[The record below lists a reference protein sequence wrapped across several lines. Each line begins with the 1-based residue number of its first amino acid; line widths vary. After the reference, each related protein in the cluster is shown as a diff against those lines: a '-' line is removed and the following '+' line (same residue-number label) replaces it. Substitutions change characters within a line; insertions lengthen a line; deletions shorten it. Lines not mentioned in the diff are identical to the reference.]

1 MKKILFSLSL
11 AAISIGQLMGQAVLI
26 EKVTAQPGKLVIPY
40 EKYQL
45 PNGLTLIVNEDHSDP
60 VAHINVTYHVGSAR
74 ELPGKSGF
82 AHFFEHMLFQ
92 GSKHVA
98 DEEHFKIIKQYGGD
112 VNGNTTRDRTVYIET
127 FPSNFTETALWMEAD
142 RMGVFLEA
150 FTQKKFEIQRSTVKN
165 EKDERYNAPYGFLM
179 EVKDQN
185 LYPEEH
191 PYSWST
197 IGYVDD
203 LNRADSSDLRN
214 FFLRWYGPNNA
225 CIIIAGDVNTAD
237 VVKWTEKYFGSIQRG
252 PEVKKQ
258 RVKPVVLEENKIKS
272 YPDPN
277 ASLPLVY
284 TTFPAAAVG
293 HTDEAA
299 MDVLSYLI
307 GGTRNS
313 PMYRKFVEN
322 ETALQASC
330 TNNPLSTINHELAGE
345 FSFLMVAYPWDKD
358 IKFLQNKLKV
368 MIDSFEFDNFSD
380 DDLVR
385 AKSNILSNYSSGL
398 EDVSV
403 KANYL
408 SNFWYLDFKNAE
420 GKMANLDDDANRY
433 RNLTREDIMR
443 VYRKYLKG
451 KNSSTIVIEPM
462 ETTDG
467 EKKPQYQS
475 FNPNAGKRN
484 PVAEAEYNNLTHK
497 PTVDNFDRSLRPSP
511 EAAKTVNIPGIY
523 RKTLNNGLE
532 ILGSTTTE
540 TPQVLITMSIEG
552 GRLLEGKELPLGTSE
567 MMASAMNVGTAKRTA
582 KELENELEKLGA
594 NIGFGAGGTST
605 SVSLSCEADKLD
617 QALVLLDEMMF
628 QPRWDDSEFK
638 KSKKRV
644 RENAKSSLRNRGTGA
659 SNAVRALRYG
669 QTPLGAYI
677 GSSEY
682 DAVTMD
688 HCKKYYAKNFAPEVT
703 KLVVVGPLNG
713 DEVYKKLEFLNKW
726 EKKGVSVVKPTEFP
740 QFKTSQIFGVEYV
753 DADQS
758 DLIISMPGMSYDA
771 TGEMFKSNVMNFALG
786 GNFNS
791 RLNLNIRED
800 KAWTYGIRSGFSGSF
815 EDIKGNYGVSAGI
828 KANATDSAIVEI
840 VKELNKYKEQGIS
853 QEEFNFTK
861 DALLASEALEYES
874 NGQKAGYMMQMAMRK
889 LPENYA
895 AQQQDILKKMTREEL
910 NELAKKNL
918 QTDKMTIVVAGD
930 MLLLKDRLEKLG
942 YGKVQMLDPSGKGKY
957 KILEAP
963 KGEKH
968 DKNYR

>member
-1 MKKILFSLSL
+1 
-11 AAISIGQLMGQAVLI
+11 
-26 EKVTAQPGKLVIPY
+26 
-40 EKYQL
+40 
-45 PNGLTLIVNEDHSDP
+45 
-60 VAHINVTYHVGSAR
+60 
-74 ELPGKSGF
+74 
-82 AHFFEHMLFQ
+82 
-92 GSKHVA
+92 
-98 DEEHFKIIKQYGGD
+98 
-112 VNGNTTRDRTVYIET
+112 
-127 FPSNFTETALWMEAD
+127 
-142 RMGVFLEA
+142 
-150 FTQKKFEIQRSTVKN
+150 
-165 EKDERYNAPYGFLM
+165 
-179 EVKDQN
+179 
-185 LYPEEH
+185 
-191 PYSWST
+191 
-197 IGYVDD
+197 
-203 LNRADSSDLRN
+203 
-214 FFLRWYGPNNA
+214 
-225 CIIIAGDVNTAD
+225 
-237 VVKWTEKYFGSIQRG
+237 
-252 PEVKKQ
+252 
-258 RVKPVVLEENKIKS
+258 
-272 YPDPN
+272 
-277 ASLPLVY
+277 
-284 TTFPAAAVG
+284 
-293 HTDEAA
+293 
-299 MDVLSYLI
+299 
-307 GGTRNS
+307 
-313 PMYRKFVEN
+313 
-322 ETALQASC
+322 
-330 TNNPLSTINHELAGE
+330 
-345 FSFLMVAYPWDKD
+345 
-358 IKFLQNKLKV
+358 
-368 MIDSFEFDNFSD
+368 
-380 DDLVR
+380 
-385 AKSNILSNYSSGL
+385 
-398 EDVSV
+398 
-403 KANYL
+403 
-408 SNFWYLDFKNAE
+408 
-420 GKMANLDDDANRY
+420 
-433 RNLTREDIMR
+433 
-443 VYRKYLKG
+443 
-451 KNSSTIVIEPM
+451 
-462 ETTDG
+462 
-467 EKKPQYQS
+467 
-475 FNPNAGKRN
+475 
-484 PVAEAEYNNLTHK
+484 
-497 PTVDNFDRSLRPSP
+497 
-511 EAAKTVNIPGIY
+511 
-523 RKTLNNGLE
+523 
-532 ILGSTTTE
+532 
-540 TPQVLITMSIEG
+540 
-552 GRLLEGKELPLGTSE
+552 
-567 MMASAMNVGTAKRTA
+567 
-582 KELENELEKLGA
+582 
-594 NIGFGAGGTST
+594 
-605 SVSLSCEADKLD
+605 
-617 QALVLLDEMMF
+617 MMF

-740 QFKTSQIFGVEYV
+740 QFKTSQIFGVEYE

>member
-11 AAISIGQLMGQAVLI
+11 AAFSIGQLMGQAVLI

-92 GSKHVA
+92 GSKHIA

-165 EKDERYNAPYGFLM
+165 EKDQRYNTPYGFLM

-299 MDVLSYLI
+299 MDVLAYLI

-322 ETALQASC
+322 ESALQANC

-451 KNSSTIVIEPM
+451 KNSSTVVIEPM
-462 ETTDG
+462 ESADG

-484 PVAEAEYNNLTHK
+484 PVAEAEYKNLTHK
-497 PTVDNFDRSLRPSP
+497 PTVDNFDRSLRPNP
-511 EAAKTVNIPGIY
+511 AAAKTVNIPGIY

-540 TPQVLITMSIEG
+540 TPQVLITMNIEG

-582 KELENELEKLGA
+582 KEMENELEKLGA
-594 NIGFGAGGTST
+594 NISFGAGGTST

-617 QALVLLDEMMF
+617 QALALMDEMMF
-628 QPRWDDSEFK
+628 QPRWDDGEFK
-638 KSKKRV
+638 KTKKRV
-644 RENAKSSLRNRGTGA
+644 RENAKSNLRNRGTGA

-726 EKKGVSVVKPTEFP
+726 EKKGVAIVKPTEFP

-800 KAWTYGIRSGFSGSF
+800 KAWTYGIRSGFSGSY
-815 EDIKGNYGVSAGI
+815 EDIKGSYGVSAGI
-828 KANATDSAIVEI
+828 KTNATDSAIVEI
-840 VKELNKYKEQGIS
+840 VKELNKYKEKGIS

-895 AQQQDILKKMTREEL
+895 AQQQEILKNMTREEL

-963 KGEKH
+963 KGVKH